1 MRANFEQKFVNI
13 NFFFNP
19 NCNKIMSKKPEVLYI
34 FYSDFGTQML
44 KWHNY
49 KEKKI
54 LKNYSLGTNP

>member
-1 MRANFEQKFVNI
+1 
-13 NFFFNP
+13 
-19 NCNKIMSKKPEVLYI
+19 MSKKPEVLYI